1 MRLSP
6 PNLSSNDPHTWLCRS
21 LKSVYYVLH
30 MTLGAHIRSVRE
42 QLRSNDRSFSVR
54 QVARR
59 VGIEPSYLSKI
70 EREVVPPPSE
80 ATISRIAGELGE
92 DSDLMLAMVGRIS
105 SDLRE
110 IILDRPKLF
119 TDLIR
124 QLRRAPDH
132 ELRRI
137 TREVRDG
144 DW

>member
-1 MRLSP
+1 
-6 PNLSSNDPHTWLCRS
+6 
-21 LKSVYYVLH
+21 

-42 QLRSNDRSFSVR
+42 QRRATDRSFSVR
-54 QVARR
+54 QVAQR

-80 ATISRIAGELGE
+80 ATIRRIARELGV
-92 DSDLMLAMVGRIS
+92 DPDLLLAMVGKIS

-110 IILDRPKLF
+110 IILARPMLF

-124 QLRRAPDH
+124 KLREAPDH

>member
-1 MRLSP
+1 M
-6 PNLSSNDPHTWLCRS
+6 
-21 LKSVYYVLH
+21 
-30 MTLGAHIRSVRE
+30 
-42 QLRSNDRSFSVR
+42 R

-70 EREVVPPPSE
+70 EREVAPPPSE
-80 ATISRIAGELGE
+80 ATIHRIAAELGE
-92 DSDLMLAMVGRIS
+92 DSDLMLAMAGRIS

-119 TDLIR
+119 TNLIR
-124 QLRRAPDH
+124 LLKDAPDR

>member
-1 MRLSP
+1 
-6 PNLSSNDPHTWLCRS
+6 
-21 LKSVYYVLH
+21 
-30 MTLGAHIRSVRE
+30 MTLGAYIRSVRE
-42 QLRSNDRSFSVR
+42 QRRATDRAFSVR
-54 QVARR
+54 QVAQR

-80 ATISRIAGELGE
+80 ATICKIARELGE
-92 DSDLMLAMVGRIS
+92 DSDLLLAMVGKIS

-110 IILDRPKLF
+110 IILDRPMLF

-124 QLRRAPDH
+124 HLREAPDH

-144 DW
+144 GW

>member
-1 MRLSP
+1 MRFDLTIAGLVP
-6 PNLSSNDPHTWLCRS
+6 FC
-21 LKSVYYVLH
+21 VYYVLH

-42 QLRSNDRSFSVR
+42 QLRTTDRSFSVR
-54 QVARR
+54 QVAQR

-80 ATISRIAGELGE
+80 ATIRRIALELGE
-92 DSDLMLAMVGRIS
+92 DPDLLLAMVGKIS

-110 IILDRPKLF
+110 IILDRPRLF

-124 QLRRAPDH
+124 HLREAPDH

>member
-1 MRLSP
+1 MQP
-6 PNLSSNDPHTWLCRS
+6 VVVTC
-21 LKSVYYVLH
+21 VYYVLH
-30 MTLGAHIRSVRE
+30 MPLGAHIRSVRE
-42 QLRSNDRSFSVR
+42 QRRAADRSFSVR
-54 QVARR
+54 QVAHR

-80 ATISRIAGELGE
+80 ATIRRIALELGE
-92 DSDLMLAMVGRIS
+92 DPDLLLAMVGKIS

-110 IILDRPKLF
+110 IILDRPLLF

-124 QLRRAPDH
+124 RLREAPDR